1 MWTKSPLCGLLP
13 HYLGLSYGAKLLL
26 KETKFIHTQHA
37 NNTLLQISYLL
48 KVDKLRPHYTDRW
61 IKKKSDRSVVLG

>member
-13 HYLGLSYGAKLLL
+13 HYLGLSYGAKLPL
-26 KETKFIHTQHA
+26 KETKLIYTQQA

-48 KVDKLRPHYTDRW
+48 KVVKLRPHYMD
-61 IKKKSDRSVVLG
+61 